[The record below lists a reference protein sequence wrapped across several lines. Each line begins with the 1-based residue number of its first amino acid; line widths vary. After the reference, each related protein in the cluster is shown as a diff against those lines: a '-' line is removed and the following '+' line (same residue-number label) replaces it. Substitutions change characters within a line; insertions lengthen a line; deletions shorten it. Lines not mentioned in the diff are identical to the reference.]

1 MCFQPAADDSRAK
14 GVSPD
19 DGDKLRS
26 VKELTKLRQR
36 RDEWAC
42 QEVPRHSS
50 VTSKSVP
57 STVGGGVTPR
67 CRQAPGVAIR
77 PRGVRAIRPFRTK
90 KGSATTSTVSGSSP
104 TATASVDNPTG
115 PPPHLR

>member
-1 MCFQPAADDSRAK
+1 MCVQPAADDLRAK

-26 VKELTKLRQR
+26 VKELTKPRQR
-36 RDEWAC
+36 GDDRAGR
-42 QEVPRHSS
+42 EVPRHSS

-77 PRGVRAIRPFRTK
+77 PRGVRAINPFRTK
-90 KGSATTSTVSGSSP
+90 NGSATTPTVSGS
-104 TATASVDNPTG
+104 
-115 PPPHLR
+115 PPPPT